1 MKEVSQETKNNV
13 KEVLLQRDQERKEKL
28 KSLKEEK
35 ELTSPDQIKLF
46 HDTFEDH
53 SQKILDSIKV
63 IEHGEVDQKDLGEL
77 FSKINKDIQVLHR
90 YLSVSTVF
98 LTNYIVRKSL
108 QRLEEIE
115 NKYKSLEGEL
125 LPKKR
130 FGFKA
135 RKTKPLEKSEKKL
148 DEVDS
153 SSSKLISLPS
163 VTCGFSDKKFEK
175 LYLSN
180 KEISKSDV
188 DLRNLTSCSV
198 FLSGNPSTIQISN
211 VQKCTILCGPVST
224 SVFLENCEDCD
235 LVVACQQLRIHS
247 TTNSRLYIH
256 VTSRAIIEDS
266 SKLLFAPYNLVY
278 EQIEEHFELSGLEQS
293 RNNWNQVDDFNWLA
307 LDVPSPNWKELP
319 EDDRVQ
325 VWPL

>member
-1 MKEVSQETKNNV
+1 MKEVSQDIKNNV

-28 KSLKEEK
+28 KNLKEEK

-46 HDTFEDH
+46 HETFEDH
-53 SQKILDSIKV
+53 SQKIWDSIMA
-63 IEHGEVDQKDLGEL
+63 IENDKIEKKELAEL
-77 FSKINKDIQVLHR
+77 FSNINKEIQLLHR

-98 LTNYIVRKSL
+98 LTNYVVRKSL

-130 FGFKA
+130 FGFKV
-135 RKTKPLEKSEKKL
+135 RKTKPLEKPDKKL

-153 SSSKLISLPS
+153 TSSKVISLPS
-163 VTCGFSDKKFEK
+163 ITCGFSDKSFEK
-175 LYLSN
+175 LNLSN
-180 KEISKSDV
+180 REVLKSDV

-198 FLSGNPSTIQISN
+198 LLSGNPSTIHISN
-211 VQKCTILCGPVST
+211 VKKCTILCGPVST
-224 SVFLENCEDCD
+224 SVFIENCEDCD
-235 LVVACQQLRIHS
+235 IVVACQQLRIHS

-266 SKLLFAPYNLVY
+266 SNVQFAPYNLIY
-278 EQIEEHFELSGLEQS
+278 EEMEEHFELSGLDRS
-293 RNNWNQVDDFNWLA
+293 RNNWNLIDDFNWLA
-307 LDVPSPNWKELP
+307 IDVPSPNWKEIP
-319 EDDRVQ
+319 EEQRVSA
-325 VWPL
+325 WPL